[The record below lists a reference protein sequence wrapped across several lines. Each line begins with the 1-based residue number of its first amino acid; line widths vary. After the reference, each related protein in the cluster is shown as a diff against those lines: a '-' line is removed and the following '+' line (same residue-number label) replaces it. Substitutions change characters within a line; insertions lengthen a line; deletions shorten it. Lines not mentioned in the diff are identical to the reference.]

1 MRSASEHRPELAEII
16 FKYEIVD
23 VAQSLVITSDTAYQG
38 KKSDIM
44 KRLPPFSLPYL
55 PNKESNA
62 AIITKMS
69 PVIRAKCASVTS
81 DVDCF
86 SNLAFV
92 IFFHV
97 QSLTSSFDRVD
108 LVFDRYF
115 QQSLT
120 EDTRKGRGVGS
131 RFVFT
136 WNTKLPYK
144 MTEGFLINSANK
156 NDFNKFLDKKFQ
168 HLYRGDQIYFLS
180 HRDSVL
186 TNHPEQV
193 SDEGVSIRKCQ
204 SGEADR
210 RVIRHTLHCIGQ
222 KIYKQSV
229 VWTIGTDVLILL
241 ISYFW
246 GVTSCHTSAFNVY
259 AEMINSSIFYDIGKV
274 IAFLGPDIW
283 KALRIY
289 NAFTGCD
296 IISSFYG
303 KGKCKA

>member
-16 FKYEIVD
+16 FKYEIVN

-44 KRLPPFSLPYL
+44 KRLPPFSLPHL

-136 WNTKLPYK
+136 
-144 MTEGFLINSANK
+144 
-156 NDFNKFLDKKFQ
+156 
-168 HLYRGDQIYFLS
+168 
-180 HRDSVL
+180 
-186 TNHPEQV
+186 
-193 SDEGVSIRKCQ
+193 
-204 SGEADR
+204 
-210 RVIRHTLHCIGQ
+210 
-222 KIYKQSV
+222 
-229 VWTIGTDVLILL
+229 
-241 ISYFW
+241 
-246 GVTSCHTSAFNVY
+246 
-259 AEMINSSIFYDIGKV
+259 
-274 IAFLGPDIW
+274 
-283 KALRIY
+283 
-289 NAFTGCD
+289 
-296 IISSFYG
+296 
-303 KGKCKA
+303 